1 MDSFRSFPAIAMLRL
16 VLTAREPGNLIVPAA
31 AGLIVP
37 AAAGLIVPAAAGQ
50 GSLRR
55 PRDGCQSWVAW
66 SRRSRVASSPGV
78 RADRWSASVAGR
90 RTGAGGSST
99 GRRIRGIVP
108 DV

>member
-16 VLTAREPGNLIVPAA
+16 VLTAREPGN
-31 AGLIVP
+31 LIVP